1 MVELFQQLQA
11 ETPLSVG
18 VEYTP
23 FINFAMQQ
31 NAVPLLRSLAVTNN
45 SDRQASNLVIRVW
58 SDPSV
63 VAEKML
69 RLDAIAPGAKY
80 AFSDLA
86 LTLLREPL
94 RKQSEREDG
103 HLWIEVAADGITPA
117 RKPLPLSVL
126 AYNEWYGVSS
136 LPEIIAAH
144 VLPNDPAV
152 ERILGEA
159 SKLLLEKT
167 GDGSLSGY
175 QSGDPR
181 RAYTQAAA
189 IYFAAAR
196 QKISY
201 INPPASFEA
210 TGQKIRTPEH
220 MLDRKLGTCM
230 DTTALLTACY
240 EQAGLRPVVVL
251 VEGHAFPGVWLV
263 DKSFDDIVTGHAS
276 ILLNRIRLG
285 EFLVVESTGIAKMPP
300 VSFKIA
306 REQAKTHLQTEACFH
321 YAVDIKAA
329 RKIGIRPLS
338 LTEEIYRSMGEDVSP
353 DEEADPVCEDL
364 AAPKTVADAG
374 SQKSTRPPREQESA
388 ADRLTRW
395 KTNLLDLSLR
405 NRLLNFKDSKKS
417 IPLLCPDIAGL
428 EDALAADEAFRVRS
442 KPGAW
447 GEADPRDAALHREQT
462 GVDAQADYLHE
473 EMSQRRLHAAV
484 TERDL
489 AGRLIE
495 IERATRLGLEEGGA
509 NTLFLALGFL
519 VWTETATSDI
529 ERRAPILLIP
539 MSIERKA
546 VRDGFRIQRI
556 DEESRINITL
566 LKKLKVDFGIVI
578 DGLDP
583 LPEDESGLDVP
594 EILRTIREAIKR
606 QPRWKVEDN
615 ASLTILTFSRFLM
628 WLDLEANAEELKK
641 NSVVRHLIETSNE
654 LFEPN
659 ASFPDLTTLDDRYS
673 PSSTF
678 CPLHAD
684 SSQLRAVYAAA
695 EGRTFVL
702 QGPPGT
708 GKSQTITN
716 LIAHCLTVGKR
727 VLFVAQKRAALDVVH
742 KRLADVGLGP
752 FCLELHS
759 NKTTKESFRAQLR
772 EALGVAGTGSSE
784 HWEKE
789 TGRLAEQRRALN
801 DYVHDLHQPRAFGKS
816 AYWAISHMIGHDGEK
831 KVSLDLGQAANRIPE
846 EYHQMRTAI
855 RELMEAG
862 RITGEPS
869 RHPLKAV
876 RLKEWSYGVEEDIL
890 QLIRATE
897 DSIQSL
903 RQIIAFIMPEMGLS
917 VEKLSLA
924 DLDKAKTRCME
935 LVADSGR
942 LMRQVENL
950 LETLPS
956 AGIELLP
963 KVTSSS
969 DRVASEDQWVE
980 FQGRIEHWLEQARQ
994 RHSELLFQVQSL
1006 QRLRNGLD
1014 RDRYTAFQGI
1024 RWESFGWDVQP
1035 INDLQN
1041 FIDQLMDL
1049 LKRWATDLQR
1059 QMETYKNWV
1068 GLITDTIF
1076 LPNGVLTTKDW
1087 IGFRDRLLD
1096 TIRTGKARDEM
1107 RKGLLAEY
1115 SPQLLEL
1122 DVGQLLET
1130 WQNKDRQGLFKRWWL
1145 GRSVRKEIR
1154 RVCLS
1159 KSGKADDQ
1167 KMAKDLECA
1176 FQVLQESRRL
1186 ASEDGEA
1193 AQFFHTKWE
1202 AGEAEWAGLEEAVAW
1217 ADQFRKT
1224 IDAIPERDHRVPSM
1238 VEDVSHRIN
1247 ETGKRI
1253 ISDKG
1258 NMGGAFGKFPKILE
1272 AFRENKH
1279 RLEST
1284 LSLSLPWG
1292 DESAPGSFDNVDAVL
1307 QNLTSNLSRLR
1318 EWTHY
1323 QSARAT
1329 AVHLHLSGVVNELE
1343 QGNVGLSEVES
1354 FFEHSFADW
1363 WVRTVL
1369 KSIPSLAGFI
1379 GDRHD
1384 LKIREFRKHEAEIA
1398 DLTRKETFSRIAG
1411 GMPRV
1416 ALAGQRTPAS
1426 SEAGLLQRFSQGG
1439 RKTIRRIFKECPN
1452 ALAKYKPCLLM
1463 SPLSV
1468 AQFIGAD
1475 FPKFDLVVFD
1485 EASQMPTYDAIGAIA
1500 RGNQLLVV
1508 GDSRQLPPTSF
1519 FERQKG
1525 DEEYSEDD
1533 MPEELESIL
1542 EEAEAAGIKPL
1553 RLDWHYRSRHES
1565 LIAFSNRQYYENRLH
1580 TFPAAYAEH
1589 PGLGVRWC
1597 EVPDGVYDHGK
1608 SRTNRKEAEAVVA
1621 EIIRRLR
1628 DPQEQSN
1635 SLGVVTFSQAQQGLI
1650 EDLLDA
1656 ARGDYPEIEPHFTTV
1671 SEPVFVKNLE
1681 TVQGDERDVILFSIC
1696 YGPDA
1701 AGVIRMNFG
1710 PLNNKGGERRLN
1722 VAITRARRQLLVFS
1736 RLRPEQ
1742 IDLSRTK
1749 ATGVHDLRIF
1759 LDYAKRGQVAFAEEV
1774 VHTSGEVESF
1784 FEQAVLDELITRGW
1798 RVDPQVGCSGYRIDL
1813 AVRDS
1818 EFPGRYLLG
1827 VECDG
1832 ANYHSARSARD
1843 RDRIRQAVLEGLGWQ
1858 LHRVWSTDWWL
1869 QRPKEIAKLE
1879 EALELAKQ
1887 KIRAADDLDLSPP
1900 ANIAPPHIPTGNTN
1914 GQEMNQSFGREA
1926 AAVVQMPF
1934 KPLPEVVEFSG
1945 QSIYRGYEVTQTFAG
1960 ELHDPTNARNVC
1972 DLVRLIVDIE
1982 APLLFDILC
1991 SKVASAWGLQRA
2003 GSRIRETVRNAVKQ
2017 HGFQVRRSG
2026 KREFVWTKE
2035 LVEKPYESFRIH
2047 GEKDSKART
2056 AEEICPE
2063 EIANAAAQV
2072 LALHISMG
2080 QDDLTRET
2088 ANVFGITRLGNKVR
2102 SSFKEGIELMKKN
2115 GWCRIE
2121 GESLVAP

>member
-1 MVELFQQLQA
+1 MVELPKQSQV
-11 ETPLSVG
+11 EPPLSV
-18 VEYTP
+18 VAEYTP

-31 NAVPLLRSLAVTNN
+31 NAVPLLRSLAVTNL
-45 SDRQASNLVIRVW
+45 SDKQASNLVVRVW

-63 VAEKML
+63 VAEKTL
-69 RLDAIAPGAKY
+69 RLDAIAPGTNY

-94 RKQSEREDG
+94 RRQSEREEG
-103 HLWIEVAADGITPA
+103 HLWFEVAADGIAPA

-152 ERILGEA
+152 ERILAEA

-167 GDGSLSGY
+167 QDGSLSGY

-181 RAYTQAAA
+181 RAYAQAAA
-189 IYFAAAR
+189 IYFAAVR
-196 QKISY
+196 QKIGY

-220 MLDRKLGTCM
+220 LLDRKLGTCM
-230 DTTALLTACY
+230 DTTALLAACF
-240 EQAGLRPVVVL
+240 EQAGLRSAVVL

-285 EFLVVESTGIAKMPP
+285 EFLVVESIGIAKTPP
-300 VSFKIA
+300 ISFKIA
-306 REQAKTHLQTEACFH
+306 REQAMAHLQTEAFFH
-321 YAVDIKAA
+321 FAVDVKAA
-329 RKIGIRPLS
+329 RKAGIRPLS
-338 LTEEIYRSMGEDVSP
+338 LTEAVIGAVGESLS
-353 DEEADPVCEDL
+353 ADGVAEPVYEDL
-364 AAPKTVADAG
+364 AAPETVADA
-374 SQKSTRPPREQESA
+374 SNKKSTRSPREQESA
-388 ADRLTRW
+388 ADRLARW

-417 IPLLCPDIAGL
+417 IPLLCPDIAAL
-428 EDALAADEAFRVRS
+428 EDAMAADEAFRVRS

-447 GEADPRDAALHREQT
+447 GTADPRNAALHQEQT
-462 GVDAQADYLHE
+462 GVDALADYLHE
-473 EMSQRRLHAAV
+473 ELIQRRLHAAV

-489 AGRLIE
+489 SVRLTE

-509 NTLFLALGFL
+509 NTLFLALGSL
-519 VWTETATSDI
+519 VWTETATSSI

-566 LKKLKVDFGIVI
+566 LQKLKVDFGITI

-594 EILRTIREAIKR
+594 KILRTIRDAIKR
-606 QPRWKVEDN
+606 QPGWKVDDD

-628 WLDLEANAEELKK
+628 WLDLEANAEELKQ

-654 LFEPN
+654 LFDPG
-659 ASFPDLTTLDDRYS
+659 ASFPDLETLDDRYS

-716 LIAHCLTVGKR
+716 LIAHCLTIGKR

-752 FCLELHS
+752 FCMELHS

-784 HWEKE
+784 HWMRE
-789 TGRLAEQRRALN
+789 TSRLAEQRRALN
-801 DYVHDLHQPRAFGKS
+801 DYARDLHQPRAFGKS
-816 AYWAISHMIGHDGEK
+816 AYWAMSKMISHDGEK
-831 KVSLDLGQAANRIPE
+831 KVPLDLGKGTNRTPE
-846 EYHQMRTAI
+846 EYQQMRAAI
-855 RELMEAG
+855 RELMEAA
-862 RITGEPS
+862 RIAGEPS

-876 RLKEWSYGVEEDIL
+876 GLKEWSYGIEEDVL
-890 QLIRATE
+890 QLIRATGN
-897 DSIQSL
+897 SVQRL
-903 RQIIAFIMPEMGLS
+903 RQIITLVMPEMGLP

-924 DLDKAKTRCME
+924 DLEKAQARCTA
-935 LVADSGR
+935 LVADSDR
-942 LMRQVENL
+942 LMRQVEDL
-950 LETLPS
+950 LGILPDS
-956 AGIELLP
+956 GVGLVPEAP
-963 KVTSSS
+963 SS
-969 DRVASEDQWVE
+969 DAVASEDQWNE
-980 FQGRIEHWLEQARQ
+980 FQRRIEQWLEQARQ
-994 RHSELLFQVQSL
+994 RHENILFRAQSL
-1006 QRLRNGLD
+1006 QRIRDGLD
-1014 RDRYTAFQGI
+1014 CNRYPAFKGM

-1035 INDLQN
+1035 ISDLQN
-1041 FIDQLMDL
+1041 FIDQLMEL
-1049 LKRWATDLQR
+1049 LKRLATDLQR
-1059 QMETYKNWV
+1059 QMDTYKNWAK
-1068 GLITDTIF
+1068 LIIEAPF
-1076 LPNGVLTTKDW
+1076 LPYGVLTTTDW
-1087 IGFRDRLLD
+1087 VGLRDLLLD
-1096 TIRTGKARDEM
+1096 AIRRGKARDEM

-1122 DVGQLLET
+1122 ELGQLLDS
-1130 WQNKDRQGLFKRWWL
+1130 WRNKERQGWFKRWRIS
-1145 GRSVRKEIR
+1145 RSVRKEIR

-1159 KSGKADDQ
+1159 KPGKIDDL
-1167 KMAKDLECA
+1167 KMAKDMECA
-1176 FQVLQESRRL
+1176 YQVLQESHRL

-1193 AQFFHTKWE
+1193 AQFFHTKWA
-1202 AGEAEWAGLEEAVAW
+1202 AGEAQWAGLEEAVVW

-1224 IDAIPERDHRVPSM
+1224 IDAIPERDHTVSSM
-1238 VEDVSHRIN
+1238 VGEVAHRIN
-1247 ETGKRI
+1247 EAGKRI
-1253 ISDKG
+1253 IGDKG
-1258 NMGGAFGKFPKILE
+1258 KIGGAFVEFPNTLE
-1272 AFRENKH
+1272 AFREAQH
-1279 RLEST
+1279 RLEGI
-1284 LSLSLPWG
+1284 LCLSLPWG

-1307 QNLTSNLSRLR
+1307 QDLTSNLSRLR

-1323 QSARAT
+1323 QSARA
-1329 AVHLHLSGVVNELE
+1329 AVIRLHLSGVVTDLE
-1343 QGNVGLSEVES
+1343 QGNVGISEVES
-1354 FFEHSFADW
+1354 LFEHSFADW

-1379 GDRHD
+1379 GERHD
-1384 LKIREFRKHEAEIA
+1384 LKILEFRELEARIA
-1398 DLTRKETFSRIAG
+1398 DLTRNETFARIAR
-1411 GMPRV
+1411 GMPR
-1416 ALAGQRTPAS
+1416 AASIGQRTPAS
-1426 SEAGLLQRFSQGG
+1426 SEAGLLQRFAQGG

-1452 ALAKYKPCLLM
+1452 ALAKYKPCMLM

-1475 FPKFDLVVFD
+1475 FPKFDMVVFD

-1525 DEEYSEDD
+1525 DEEYNEDD

-1542 EEAEAAGIKPL
+1542 EEAEAAGIKAM

-1580 TFPAAYAEH
+1580 TFPAALAEH
-1589 PGLGVRWC
+1589 PRLGVRWC

-1608 SRTNRKEAEAVVA
+1608 SRTNRKEAEAVVT

-1635 SLGVVTFSQAQQGLI
+1635 SLGVVTFSQAQQGLV

-1656 ARGDYPEIEPHFTTV
+1656 ARGEYPEIEPHFTTT

-1722 VAITRARRQLLVFS
+1722 VAITRARKQLLVFS

-1742 IDLSRTK
+1742 IDLSRTQ
-1749 ATGVHDLRIF
+1749 ATGVHHLRTF
-1759 LDYAKRGQVAFAEEV
+1759 LDYAKRGQVAFAEEIAR
-1774 VHTSGEVESF
+1774 TGGEVESF
-1784 FEQAVLDELITRGW
+1784 FEQAVLDELTTRGW

-1813 AVRDS
+1813 AVRDP

-1832 ANYHSARSARD
+1832 ANYHSAKSARD

-1858 LHRVWSTDWWL
+1858 LRRVWSTDWWL

-1879 EALELAKQ
+1879 DALELAKQ
-1887 KIRAADDLDLSPP
+1887 KFGAEDDLDLSPP
-1900 ANIAPPHIPTGNTN
+1900 ENLPTAHIPTDNADGP
-1914 GQEMNQSFGREA
+1914 EMKQAFAREA
-1926 AAVVQMPF
+1926 AVVEQKPL
-1934 KPLPEVVEFSG
+1934 KPLPDAVEFPR
-1945 QSIYRGYEVTQTFAG
+1945 QSIYRRYEGAQTFSG
-1960 ELHDPTNARNVC
+1960 ELHDPTNASNVC
-1972 DLVRLIVDIE
+1972 DLVRQIVDAE

-2003 GSRIRETVRNAVKQ
+2003 GNRIREIVQNAVKQ
-2017 HGFQVRRSG
+2017 NGFQTRRSG
-2026 KREFVWTKE
+2026 KREFVWTKD
-2035 LVEKPYESFRIH
+2035 LIEKPYEVFRIP
-2047 GEKDSKART
+2047 GEGDPKARA

-2072 LALHISMG
+2072 LTLHISMG

-2088 ANVFGITRLGNKVR
+2088 ANVFGITRIGNKVR
-2102 SSFKEGIELMKKN
+2102 SSFEEGIELMKKN
-2115 GWCRIE
+2115 GGCRIE
-2121 GESLVAP
+2121 GANLVAL

>member
-1 MVELFQQLQA
+1 MIELQQRSQT
-11 ETPLSVG
+11 ETPLSVE

-31 NAVPLLRSLAVTNN
+31 NAVPLLRSLSVTNF
-45 SDRQASNLVIRVW
+45 SDKQASNLVVRVW

-63 VAEKML
+63 VAEKTL
-69 RLDAIAPGAKY
+69 RLDAIAPGTNY
-80 AFSDLA
+80 AFSDLT

-94 RKQSEREDG
+94 RRQSEREEG
-103 HLWIEVAADGITPA
+103 HLWIDVSADGITPT
-117 RKPLPLSVL
+117 RKLLPLSVL

-136 LPEIIAAH
+136 LPEIIVAH

-152 ERILGEA
+152 ERILVEA

-167 GDGSLSGY
+167 QDGSLSGY

-181 RAYTQAAA
+181 RAYAQAAA

-196 QKISY
+196 QKIGY

-220 MLDRKLGTCM
+220 LLDRKLGTCM
-230 DTTALLTACY
+230 DTTVLLAACF
-240 EQAGLRPVVVL
+240 EQAGLRSAVVL
-251 VEGHAFPGVWLV
+251 VEGHSFPGVWLV

-276 ILLNRIRLG
+276 ILMNRIRLG
-285 EFLVVESTGIAKMPP
+285 EFLVVESTGIAKEPP
-300 VSFKIA
+300 LSFKIA
-306 REQAKTHLQTEACFH
+306 REQATTHLRTEVRFH
-321 YAVDIKAA
+321 FAVDVKAA

-338 LTEEIYRSMGEDVSP
+338 LTEEVKGSASEDVCF
-353 DEEADPVCEDL
+353 DGETEPVCEDL
-364 AAPKTVADAG
+364 IAPKTVADTG
-374 SQKSTRPPREQESA
+374 SKKSTCPPREQESA
-388 ADRLTRW
+388 IDRLARW

-417 IPLLCPDIAGL
+417 IPLLCSDIAGL
-428 EDALAADEAFRVRS
+428 EDALAADEVFRVRS

-447 GEADPRDAALHREQT
+447 GAADPRDAALHQEQT
-462 GVDAQADYLHE
+462 GVDALADYLHE
-473 EMSQRRLHAAV
+473 EMTQRRLHAAV

-489 AGRLIE
+489 SVRLTE

-566 LKKLKVDFGIVI
+566 LQKLKEDFGITI

-583 LPEDESGLDVP
+583 LPEDESGLDVAK
-594 EILRTIREAIKR
+594 ILRTIRDAIKR
-606 QPRWKVEDN
+606 QPRWKVEDD

-641 NSVVRHLIETSNE
+641 NGVVRHLIETSNE
-654 LFEPN
+654 LFDPD
-659 ASFPDLTTLDDRYS
+659 ASFPDLENLDDRYS
-673 PSSTF
+673 PSATF

-772 EALGVAGTGSSE
+772 EALGVAGTGTSE
-784 HWEKE
+784 HWERE
-789 TGRLAEQRRALN
+789 TSRLAEQRKALN
-801 DYVHDLHQPRAFGKS
+801 TYAHDLHQPRAFGKS
-816 AYWAISHMIGHDGEK
+816 AYWAISQMIGHDGEK
-831 KVSLDLGQAANRIPE
+831 KVSLDLEKGTNRTPE
-846 EYHQMRTAI
+846 EYHHMRAAI
-855 RELMEAG
+855 RELMEVA

-876 RLKEWSYGVEEDIL
+876 GLKEWSYGIEEDVL
-890 QLIRATE
+890 HLIRATE
-897 DSIQSL
+897 DSVQL
-903 RQIIAFIMPEMGLS
+903 LQQIIALVMPEMGLP
-917 VEKLSLA
+917 VENLSLA
-924 DLDKAKTRCME
+924 DLEKVQVRCMA
-935 LVADSGR
+935 LVADSDS
-942 LMRQVENL
+942 LMRQVEDL
-950 LETLPS
+950 LGTLPS
-956 AGIELLP
+956 ADVGRVPEDP
-963 KVTSSS
+963 SS
-969 DRVASEDQWVE
+969 DVVASEDQWVE
-980 FQGRIEHWLEQARQ
+980 FQRRIEHWLEQARQ
-994 RHSELLFQVQSL
+994 RHTEILFRVQSL
-1006 QRLRNGLD
+1006 QRFQNGLN
-1014 RDRYTAFQGI
+1014 RNRYPAFQGI
-1024 RWESFGWDVQP
+1024 RWETFGWNVQS
-1035 INDLQN
+1035 ISDLQN
-1041 FIDQLMDL
+1041 LIDQLMDL
-1049 LKRWATDLQR
+1049 LKRWATELQR
-1059 QMETYKNWV
+1059 QMDTYKNRLE
-1068 GLITDTIF
+1068 LITERIF

-1087 IGFRDRLLD
+1087 VGLRDRLLD
-1096 TIRTGKARDEM
+1096 AIRRGKARDEM

-1115 SPQLLEL
+1115 SPQFLEL
-1122 DVGQLLET
+1122 DVGQLLDS
-1130 WQNKDRQGLFKRWWL
+1130 WHNKDSQWLLKRWWNS
-1145 GRSVRKEIR
+1145 RAVRKEIG
-1154 RVCLS
+1154 RVCLR
-1159 KSGKADDQ
+1159 KPGKADDL
-1167 KMAKDLECA
+1167 KMEKDLECA
-1176 FQVLQESRRL
+1176 YQVLQESHRL
-1186 ASEDGEA
+1186 ASEDGDA
-1193 AQFFHTKWE
+1193 AQFFHTKWA

-1217 ADQFRKT
+1217 ADQFRRI
-1224 IDAIPERDHRVPSM
+1224 IDAIPERDHTVPSM
-1238 VEDVSHRIN
+1238 VEDVSRQIN
-1247 ETGKRI
+1247 EAGKRI
-1253 ISDKG
+1253 IGDKG
-1258 NMGGAFGKFPKILE
+1258 KIGGAFVEFLKTFE
-1272 AFRENKH
+1272 AFREAQH
-1279 RLEST
+1279 RLEGT
-1284 LSLSLPWG
+1284 LCLSLPWG
-1292 DESAPGSFDNVDAVL
+1292 DESVPGSFDNVDAVL
-1307 QNLTSNLSRLR
+1307 RNFTSNLSRLR

-1323 QSARAT
+1323 QSART
-1329 AVHLHLSGVVNELE
+1329 AVVHLHLSGVVNDLE
-1343 QGNVGLSEVES
+1343 QNNVGISEVES
-1354 FFEHSFADW
+1354 LFEHSFADW

-1369 KSIPSLAGFI
+1369 KSIPSLVGFI
-1379 GDRHD
+1379 GERHA
-1384 LKIREFRKHEAEIA
+1384 LKIREFREHDAKIA
-1398 DLTRKETFSRIAG
+1398 DLTRKETFARIAS

-1416 ALAGQRTPAS
+1416 ASAGQRPPAS

-1452 ALAKYKPCLLM
+1452 ALARYKPCLLM

-1475 FPKFDLVVFD
+1475 FPKFDMVVFD

-1500 RGNQLLVV
+1500 RGNQLVVV

-1525 DEEYSEDD
+1525 NEEYSEDD

-1580 TFPAAYAEH
+1580 TFPAALSEH
-1589 PGLGVRWC
+1589 PRLGVRWC

-1608 SRTNRKEAEAVVA
+1608 SRTNLKEAEAVVA
-1621 EIIRRLR
+1621 EIIRRLL

-1635 SLGVVTFSQAQQGLI
+1635 SLGVVTFSQAQQSLV

-1656 ARGDYPEIEPHFTTV
+1656 ARGEYPEIEPHFTTV

-1696 YGPDA
+1696 YGPDVS
-1701 AGVIRMNFG
+1701 GVIRMNFG

-1722 VAITRARRQLLVFS
+1722 VAVTRARKQLLVFS

-1742 IDLSRTK
+1742 IDLSRTQ
-1749 ATGVHDLRIF
+1749 ATGVHDLRTF

-1774 VHTSGEVESF
+1774 ARTRGEVESF
-1784 FEQAVLDELITRGW
+1784 FEQAVLDELTARGW
-1798 RVDPQVGCSGYRIDL
+1798 QVDPQVGCSGYRIDL
-1813 AVRDS
+1813 AVRDP
-1818 EFPGRYLLG
+1818 EFPGRYILG

-1832 ANYHSARSARD
+1832 ANYHSAKSARD

-1869 QRPKEIAKLE
+1869 QRPKEIAKIE

-1887 KIRAADDLDLSPP
+1887 KFRAADDLDLSPP
-1900 ANIAPPHIPTGNTN
+1900 ANIPPAYVPIENAIQ
-1914 GQEMNQSFGREA
+1914 QEMNQSFAREA
-1926 AAVVQMPF
+1926 AVVEQ
-1934 KPLPEVVEFSG
+1934 KPLNPFPCVVEFLG
-1945 QSIYRGYEVTQTFAG
+1945 QSIYRRYETPQTFSG
-1960 ELHDPTNARNVC
+1960 ELHDPTNAHNVC
-1972 DLVRLIVDIE
+1972 DLVRLIVNTE

-1991 SKVASAWGLQRA
+1991 SEVASAWGLQRA
-2003 GSRIRETVRNAVKQ
+2003 GSRIRELVRIAVK
-2017 HGFQVRRSG
+2017 HNGLPVRRSG

-2035 LVEKPYESFRIH
+2035 LSEKPYEGFRVP
-2047 GEKDSKART
+2047 GERDSKTRT

-2063 EIANAAAQV
+2063 EIANTAAQV

-2088 ANVFGITRLGNKVR
+2088 ASVFGITRLGNKVR
-2102 SSFKEGIELMKKN
+2102 SSFEEGIELMKKN
-2115 GWCRIE
+2115 GGCRIE
-2121 GESLVAP
+2121 GESLVTL